1 MSREGR
7 NANGNNSRQ
16 LALKAAGCRLLKGDP
31 LTALGFPVDGDFKFC
46 VH

>member
-1 MSREGR
+1 MAASFKSSRLQ
-7 NANGNNSRQ
+7 A
-16 LALKAAGCRLLKGDP
+16 LKGDP